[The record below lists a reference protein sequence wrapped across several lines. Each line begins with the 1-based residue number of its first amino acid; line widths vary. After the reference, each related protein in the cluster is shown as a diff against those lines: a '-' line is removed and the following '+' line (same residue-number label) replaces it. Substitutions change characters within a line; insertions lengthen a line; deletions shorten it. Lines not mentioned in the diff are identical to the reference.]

1 MMFVKENKTM
11 SGVVNLL
18 WETGNQISGVFS
30 SKISADQIYKHIFP
44 SLVFII
50 NTKGR
55 QSKEASGLLK
65 VLESLAPG
73 GAKRRNF
80 SRRYIQNVDGWKEL
94 PADPQKIPFGFWH

>member
-1 MMFVKENKTM
+1 M
-11 SGVVNLL
+11 SGVANLVV
-18 WETGNQISGVFS
+18 EAGSQIIGVFS
-30 SKISADQIYKHIFP
+30 SKISADQIYKHIYP

-55 QSKEASGLLK
+55 KSREAKGLLS
-65 VLESLAPG
+65 VLESLVPA

-94 PADPQKIPFGFWH
+94 PTDPQRIPFGFWH